1 MSTLKTE
8 RTRVRRIPDRGH
20 YDKKTIYPII
30 DEALYCHVGINHNG
44 SPVVIPTIH
53 ARINNTLYI
62 HGSAA
67 SRLLQSIQE
76 DASLCVTI
84 SLIDGIVL
92 ARSAFH
98 HSLNYRSVVVFGQG
112 VIVNDFQEKWDAL
125 KAVSDH
131 LVPKRWEDVREP
143 NQKELDATT
152 VVSISL
158 EEASAKVRSGP
169 PGDDDA
175 DYALPIWAGVLPT
188 ELKKGTLIPD
198 PVLPDS
204 IGIPDYLK
212 KGSL

>member
-8 RTRVRRIPDRGH
+8 RTRVRRIPDRGY

-112 VIVNDFQEKWDAL
+112 VNVNDFQEKWDAL

-175 DYALPIWAGVLPT
+175 DYALPIWAGVQT
-188 ELKKGTLIPD
+188 IELKKGTLIPD

-212 KGSL
+212 

>member
-67 SRLLQSIQE
+67 SRLLKSIQGG
-76 DASLCVTI
+76 ANLCVTI

-143 NQKELDATT
+143 NQKEMDATT

-175 DYALPIWAGVLPT
+175 DYALPIWAGVLTT

-212 KGSL
+212 

>member
-67 SRLLQSIQE
+67 SRLLKSIQGG
-76 DASLCVTI
+76 ANLCVTI
-84 SLIDGIVL
+84 SLIDGIVM

-98 HSLNYRSVVVFGQG
+98 HSLNYRSVVVFGKG
-112 VIVNDFQEKWDAL
+112 VIVDNYQEKWDAL

-158 EEASAKVRSGP
+158 EEASAKVISGP

-198 PVLPDS
+198 PVLPES

-212 KGSL
+212 

>member
-152 VVSISL
+152 VISISL
-158 EEASAKVRSGP
+158 EEASAKIRSGP

>member
-98 HSLNYRSVVVFGQG
+98 HSLNYRSVVIFSKGE
-112 VIVNDFQEKWDAL
+112 IVEDPQEKWDAL

-198 PVLPDS
+198 PVLPES

-212 KGSL
+212 

>member
-8 RTRVRRIPDRGH
+8 RTRVRRIPDRGY

-143 NQKELDATT
+143 NQKEMDATT

-158 EEASAKVRSGP
+158 EEASAKIRSGP

-175 DYALPIWAGVLPT
+175 DYALPIWAGVQT
-188 ELKKGTLIPD
+188 IELKKGTLIPD

-212 KGSL
+212 

>member
-53 ARINNTLYI
+53 ARINNTLYT

-67 SRLLQSIQE
+67 SRLLKSIQGG
-76 DASLCVTI
+76 ANLCVTI
-84 SLIDGIVL
+84 SLIDGIVM

-98 HSLNYRSVVVFGQG
+98 HSLNYRSVVVFGKG
-112 VIVNDFQEKWDAL
+112 VIVDNYQEKWDAL

-143 NQKELDATT
+143 NQKEMDATT

-175 DYALPIWAGVLPT
+175 DYALPIWAGVQT
-188 ELKKGTLIPD
+188 IELKKGTLIPD

-212 KGSL
+212 

>member
-76 DASLCVTI
+76 DSNLCVTI

-143 NQKELDATT
+143 NQKEMDATT

-175 DYALPIWAGVLPT
+175 DYALPIWAGVQT
-188 ELKKGTLIPD
+188 IELKKGTLIPD

-212 KGSL
+212 

>member
-152 VVSISL
+152 VISISL
-158 EEASAKVRSGP
+158 EEASAKIRSGP

-212 KGSL
+212 

>member
-67 SRLLQSIQE
+67 SRLLKSIQGG
-76 DASLCVTI
+76 ANLCVTI
-84 SLIDGIVL
+84 SLIDGIVM

-98 HSLNYRSVVVFGQG
+98 HSLNYRSVVVFGKG
-112 VIVNDFQEKWDAL
+112 VIVDNYQEKWDAL

-143 NQKELDATT
+143 NQKEMDATT

-175 DYALPIWAGVLPT
+175 DYALPIWAGVQT
-188 ELKKGTLIPD
+188 IELKKGTLIPD

-212 KGSL
+212 

>member
-143 NQKELDATT
+143 NQKEMDATT

-175 DYALPIWAGVLPT
+175 DYALPIWAGVQT
-188 ELKKGTLIPD
+188 IELKKGTLIPD

-212 KGSL
+212 

>member
-175 DYALPIWAGVLPT
+175 DYALPIWAGVQT
-188 ELKKGTLIPD
+188 IELKKGTLIPD

-212 KGSL
+212 

>member
-175 DYALPIWAGVLPT
+175 DYALPIWAGVLTT

-198 PVLPDS
+198 PVLPES

-212 KGSL
+212 

>member
-143 NQKELDATT
+143 NQKEMDATT

-212 KGSL
+212 

>member
-67 SRLLQSIQE
+67 SQLLQSIQE
-76 DASLCVTI
+76 DSNLCVTI

-198 PVLPDS
+198 PVLPES

-212 KGSL
+212 

>member
-198 PVLPDS
+198 PVLPES

-212 KGSL
+212 

>member
-1 MSTLKTE
+1 MTLKTE
-8 RTRVRRIPDRGH
+8 RTRVRRIPERGH

-175 DYALPIWAGVLPT
+175 DYALPIWAGVLTT

-198 PVLPDS
+198 PVLPES

-212 KGSL
+212 

>member
-152 VVSISL
+152 VISISL
-158 EEASAKVRSGP
+158 EEASAKIRSGP

-175 DYALPIWAGVLPT
+175 DYALPIWAGVLTT

-212 KGSL
+212 

>member
-143 NQKELDATT
+143 NQKEMDATT

-198 PVLPDS
+198 PVLPES

-212 KGSL
+212 

>member
-212 KGSL
+212 

>member
-1 MSTLKTE
+1 MTLKTE
-8 RTRVRRIPDRGH
+8 RTRVRRIPERGH

-112 VIVNDFQEKWDAL
+112 VNVNDFQEKWDAL

-212 KGSL
+212 

>member
-1 MSTLKTE
+1 MTLKTE
-8 RTRVRRIPDRGH
+8 RTRVRRIPERGH

-198 PVLPDS
+198 PVLPES

-212 KGSL
+212 

>member
-67 SRLLQSIQE
+67 SRLLKSIQGG
-76 DASLCVTI
+76 ANLCVTI
-84 SLIDGIVL
+84 SLIDGIVM

-98 HSLNYRSVVVFGQG
+98 HSLNYRSVVVFGKG
-112 VIVNDFQEKWDAL
+112 VIVDNYQEKWDAL

-143 NQKELDATT
+143 NQKEMDATT

-198 PVLPDS
+198 PVLPES

-212 KGSL
+212 

>member
-8 RTRVRRIPDRGH
+8 RTRVRRIPDRGY

-175 DYALPIWAGVLPT
+175 DYALPIWAGVQT
-188 ELKKGTLIPD
+188 IELKKGTLIPD

-212 KGSL
+212 

>member
-112 VIVNDFQEKWDAL
+112 VNVNDFQEKWDAL

-158 EEASAKVRSGP
+158 EEAPEAMV
-169 PGDDDA
+169 
-175 DYALPIWAGVLPT
+175 V
-188 ELKKGTLIPD
+188 
-198 PVLPDS
+198 
-204 IGIPDYLK
+204 
-212 KGSL
+212 

>member
-112 VIVNDFQEKWDAL
+112 VNVNDFQEKWDAL

-198 PVLPDS
+198 PVLPES

-212 KGSL
+212 